1 MNAVDPFTIIV
12 AGGLAGIIIVVLL
25 LGLFHPRSGAEILDW
40 KPTRSAEVE
49 FQNEIDDT
57 EQMIR
62 AQNELRARH
71 GKAPRT
77 TEEIEEEVRR
87 HKQELADYSQRYWA
101 DTDPPTREPTRE
113 DL

>member
-1 MNAVDPFTIIV
+1 VDPFTIIV
-12 AGGLAGIIIVVLL
+12 ASGMVGLIVVILL
-25 LGLFHPRSGAEILDW
+25 LGFFHPRSGAEILDW

-87 HKQELADYSQRYWA
+87 HKEEMDEYSRRYWA
-101 DTDPPTREPTRE
+101 EEGGGPGRE
-113 DL
+113 DI